1 MTRNRAERATRTPG
15 RGPLIAT
22 AVVLVLGAL
31 VLLWAISPTERDRR
45 AAMERIAMGA
55 DTAQVRQLLGEPVR
69 CSAGETERIRGFL
82 PVDWPP
88 RAADGVAE
96 RLRHDTA
103 QRWVYAIDPRNR
115 LPCVSDER
123 RTEVGIDSTG
133 HVLWYVAVTGRTTI
147 RVPDAY
153 TPSGD
158 AS

>member
-1 MTRNRAERATRTPG
+1 MTRHHAERAIQTPG

-31 VLLWAISPTERDRR
+31 VLVWAISPTERGRR

-55 DTAQVRQLLGEPVR
+55 DSAQVRELLGEPVR
-69 CSAGETERIRGFL
+69 CLAETERIRGFL

-96 RLRHDTA
+96 RLGHDTA
-103 QRWVYAIDPRNR
+103 QRWVYAINPRSR
-115 LPCVSDER
+115 IPCASNER
-123 RTEVGIDSTG
+123 RSEVGIDSHG
-133 HVLWYVAVTGRTTI
+133 RVLWYVAVTGRTTI
-147 RVPDAY
+147 RVPDEY